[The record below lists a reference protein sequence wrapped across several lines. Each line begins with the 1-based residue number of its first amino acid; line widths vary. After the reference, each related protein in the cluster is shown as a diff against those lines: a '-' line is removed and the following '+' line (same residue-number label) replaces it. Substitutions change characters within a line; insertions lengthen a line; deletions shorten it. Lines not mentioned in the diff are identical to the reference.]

1 MPPSS
6 SDYGDFTAVFLLVSS
21 SRILLTAAIIAQV
34 KLRIFFSFVRLQ
46 LRYQCIPP
54 CTLVWT
60 LNNHPS
66 KGFTAPIMI
75 RPLLPSQVLTMFLS
89 SIFWQNL
96 THYIFI
102 IPPTLWLTRLWE
114 WGSMLSQR
122 CCLDLALGYTRIR
135 GSMYA
140 LQVVLG
146 ASHSAFCLIIK
157 IFYKVAIQ
165 GVAWGRRWKGCSS
178 ICTGKSRVPRS
189 C

>member
-54 CTLVWT
+54 CTLVDT
-60 LNNHPS
+60 HQSSFQRLYSSHNDQAFIT
-66 KGFTAPIMI
+66 FTGLDNVSFQYLLTEFDPLYFHYPPYSGIDKVVRMREHVVTKV
-75 RPLLPSQVLTMFLS
+75 RPCLLGPAD
-89 SIFWQNL
+89 
-96 THYIFI
+96 
-102 IPPTLWLTRLWE
+102 
-114 WGSMLSQR
+114 
-122 CCLDLALGYTRIR
+122 CLDLVLGYTRIR
-135 GSMYA
+135 GSIYA

-165 GVAWGRRWKGCSS
+165 GVA
-178 ICTGKSRVPRS
+178 
-189 C
+189 